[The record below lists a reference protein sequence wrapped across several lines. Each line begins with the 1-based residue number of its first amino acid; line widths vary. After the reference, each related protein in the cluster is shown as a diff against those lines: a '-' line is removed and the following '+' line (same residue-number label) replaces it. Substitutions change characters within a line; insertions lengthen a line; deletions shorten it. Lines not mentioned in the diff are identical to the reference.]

1 MHTKRCVTTGGHYAH
16 LKIAEGCN
24 KRCTYC
30 IIPYIRGNYRSIPIE
45 ELVATARELVEGGVK
60 ELILVAQETTL
71 YGTDLYGKK
80 SLHLLPFYQRIQ
92 VDQQQNGS
100 QDIPRHRQW
109 YHSIVRMQEGSMLV
123 HLDANLNDYPGFV
136 KANQWE

>member
-1 MHTKRCVTTGGHYAH
+1 MNLISLYYFT
-16 LKIAEGCN
+16 
-24 KRCTYC
+24 
-30 IIPYIRGNYRSIPIE
+30 
-45 ELVATARELVEGGVK
+45 ELAK
-60 ELILVAQETTL
+60 ELHMTNTAQKLYITQQNLSQQVVARRRQQ
-71 YGTDLYGKK
+71 K

>member
-1 MHTKRCVTTGGHYAH
+1 MPWKEQVFH
-16 LKIAEGCN
+16 LRDHQHQKDGACQLEQPADTFKFRQPHPKAAQHAQSFGSHQQKEPEQAAGQQN
-24 KRCTYC
+24 L
-30 IIPYIRGNYRSIPIE
+30 SQQV
-45 ELVATARELVEGGVK
+45 VARRR
-60 ELILVAQETTL
+60 QQ
-71 YGTDLYGKK
+71 K

>member
-1 MHTKRCVTTGGHYAH
+1 MERLVNEA
-16 LKIAEGCN
+16 
-24 KRCTYC
+24 
-30 IIPYIRGNYRSIPIE
+30 E
-45 ELVATARELVEGGVK
+45 ELAEQGVK